1 MTVRLETE
9 PALTFASS
17 RIQSREITA
26 DDLDTLAKFLGRG
39 LGYPSEHFLR
49 ILNRLKEHPTPA
61 GFTRYGYVLENENGI
76 VGAIL
81 LIFSTIWSDEVA
93 NVRCHVT
100 SWYVE
105 PEFRT
110 YAVLFFSK
118 ALKYKDVTYINISAR
133 PATLPIIKAQGFVQY
148 SRGQFVAFPLL
159 NFSSQAKS
167 GHVEIVPGESDPNA
181 PFEPHDLD
189 LLREHA
195 RFGCICLW
203 CSTPERAYPFVF
215 HQRLFKGF
223 LPGVQLAFCRDEQDF
238 VRFARPLGLYLAAR
252 GRFVVSIDSN
262 GPIPGLIGQYFDG
275 LGPRYYKGSK
285 PRLGDLSYTQAVMV
299 PHHRRDS

>member
-17 RIQSREITA
+17 QIQSREITA

-39 LGYPSEHFLR
+39 LGYPSAHFLR
-49 ILNRLKEHPTPA
+49 ILHRLKERPTPA
-61 GFTRYGYVLENENGI
+61 GFTRYGYVLESENGI

-81 LIFSTIWSDEVA
+81 LIFSTVWSGELA

-105 PEFRT
+105 PEYRT
-110 YAVLFFSK
+110 YAALFFSK

-133 PATLPIIKAQGFVQY
+133 KATLPIIKAQGFLQY
-148 SRGQFVAFPLL
+148 ARGQFVAFPLL
-159 NFSSQAKS
+159 NFVSQARG
-167 GHVEIVPGESDPNA
+167 GHVEIVPGQDDPNA
-181 PFEPHDLD
+181 PFEPHDLE
-189 LLREHA
+189 LLEEHA
-195 RFGCICLW
+195 RYGCICLW
-203 CSTPERAYPFVF
+203 CRTPERAYPFVF

-252 GRFVVSIDSN
+252 GRLAVSIDSN
-262 GPIPGLIGQYFDG
+262 GPIPGLVGKYFEG
-275 LGPRYYKGSK
+275 LGARYYKGSK
-285 PRLGDLSYTQAVMV
+285 PRLGDLAYTQAVMS
-299 PHHRRDS
+299 PYHRRDF